1 MSSNQ
6 SEAKILDG
14 KSLSQNIEKDLALE
28 VHKLHNQGIKVC
40 LCVILVGDNPAS
52 TSYVNMKA
60 RACKR
65 VGIESKLLHFDETIT
80 QKKLLEEIDKLNKD
94 KNINGILVQL
104 PLPKHIEAG
113 KILESVDASKDVDGF
128 NPCNSGKLC
137 ANIDSFVPATPLG
150 IINLLK
156 HYNISLEGREV
167 VIIGASNIVGKP
179 LLLLMLNAGATI
191 SICHILTKDLKL
203 HTLKADIVC
212 VGVGKANLLSADM
225 IKENAIIIDIGIN
238 KLENGKI
245 VGDVDFENVSKKASY
260 ITPVPGG
267 VGPMT
272 ISALLQNTIKSA
284 KIQNAISKN

>member
-28 VHKLHNQGIKVC
+28 VQNLHNQGIKVC

-104 PLPKHIEAG
+104 PLPRHIEAG

-156 HYNISLEGREV
+156 HYNISLEGKEV
-167 VIIGASNIVGKP
+167 AIIGASNIVGKP

-284 KIQNAISKN
+284 KIQNTISKN